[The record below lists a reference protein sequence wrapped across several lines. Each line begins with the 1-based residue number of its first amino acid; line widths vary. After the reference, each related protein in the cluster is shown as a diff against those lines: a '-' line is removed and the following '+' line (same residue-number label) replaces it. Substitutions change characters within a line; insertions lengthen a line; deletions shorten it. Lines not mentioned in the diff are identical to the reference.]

1 MTRAKHEKV
10 YFNKQIGWGGNELLK
25 DIIHSKGF
33 TLASRIL
40 VGAIF
45 ILGSSLKLSNVK
57 LNSVNVVYEYGILPV
72 EPIDLAAIFGYILP
86 FAELAVGIAL
96 LLGVLTRLASFGG
109 GLLGLSFVIGE
120 GLVLL
125 QGRDM
130 DCGCFPGLMGTMV
143 SQTIYL
149 SGAIILFSVIVFTSK
164 NRNFF
169 SLTSIM
175 EKKCSGL
182 PKWIKMLS

>member
-1 MTRAKHEKV
+1 M
-10 YFNKQIGWGGNELLK
+10 
-25 DIIHSKGF
+25 
-33 TLASRIL
+33 
-40 VGAIF
+40 
-45 ILGSSLKLSNVK
+45 
-57 LNSVNVVYEYGILPV
+57 
-72 EPIDLAAIFGYILP
+72 
-86 FAELAVGIAL
+86 GIAL

>member
-1 MTRAKHEKV
+1 LICLLTLVVQRLISRMLCGDSFFVPLWNFKLPFSV
-10 YFNKQIGWGGNELLK
+10 LLYYQIQ
-25 DIIHSKGF
+25 
-33 TLASRIL
+33 
-40 VGAIF
+40 
-45 ILGSSLKLSNVK
+45 
-57 LNSVNVVYEYGILPV
+57 V